1 MEITQL
7 QNLPFKEIVGYIDE
21 NFYYT
26 PSDFKNGDVI
36 NAANENQGSA
46 KVLYFAKMLKLSV
59 EDTLKLFA
67 EHYVAVIGAKDGSS
81 HQNIRS
87 FMKNGWEGVEFEK
100 EVLRIK

>member
-26 PSDFKNGDVI
+26 PSGFKNGDVI

-46 KVLYFAKMLKLSV
+46 KVLFFAKMLKLSV

-67 EHYVAVIGAKDGSS
+67 EHYVEVRWLFTSKYSQLYEKWLG
-81 HQNIRS
+81 RS
-87 FMKNGWEGVEFEK
+87 
-100 EVLRIK
+100 